1 VRPGRDRGADIERP
15 HGERALYRAA
25 VSSSQILAFLLSAEA
40 LLIVPGPS
48 VLFVVSR
55 GVAYGRRAA
64 VATVAGNTLGCG
76 VQVIA
81 VAAGLGAVVATSGT
95 VFTAMKLIGG
105 AYLVYLG
112 VRAWRDRRSLSAAIV
127 ARSAVPVRSTSRLVR
142 DGFLVGVSNPKT
154 TLFFLAVLPQF
165 VRPAAGH
172 PTLQLLV
179 LGMLFCVLAL
189 LSDSAYGV
197 AAGTVR
203 TWFDRSPR
211 RLETMGG
218 IGGLVMVAL
227 GLRLVLTGRKD

>member
-1 VRPGRDRGADIERP
+1 M
-15 HGERALYRAA
+15 
-25 VSSSQILAFLLSAEA
+25 SSSQIVAFLLSAEA

-55 GVAYGRRAA
+55 GVAYGRLAA
-64 VATVAGNTLGCG
+64 VATVGGNTLGCC

-81 VAAGLGAVVATSGT
+81 VAAGLGALVATSST

-112 VRAWRDRRSLSAAIV
+112 VRAWRDRRSLSAAI
-127 ARSAVPVRSTSRLVR
+127 AAGSAATIRTTPQLVR
-142 DGFLVGVSNPKT
+142 DGFVVGVSNPKT

-179 LGMLFCVLAL
+179 LGMLFCLLAL

-203 TWFDRSPR
+203 SWFERSPR
-211 RLETMGG
+211 RMELMGG
-218 IGGLVMVAL
+218 AGGLVMVAL